1 MRPECGFEFSFAPFF
16 ALLRACL
23 IPLFLQSVDSEAM
36 SRFVIKGGRPVS
48 GVHRAPGNKNAALP
62 MLAASLLTA
71 EPVVLS
77 NLPLIADV
85 RTMLELLADLG
96 AQVDLDRGTR
106 TVRICARRVKGTH
119 LDKAL
124 CGKVRSSILFAGPL
138 LARCGS
144 AKLYPPGGDVIGRRR
159 IDTHLDGFRQLGA
172 SVRAGST
179 YLFKAAKRLEAQRIL
194 LDEAS
199 VTATENLVMAAA
211 LAKGTTLLYNAA
223 CEPHVQDLCRMINA
237 MGGRIG
243 GIGTNCLQIEGV
255 ETLHGTERRVGPD
268 AIDAG
273 SYLAAAL
280 ATGGELTVEDVE
292 PADFEVLEKP
302 FRRFGARWAF
312 DPAAK
317 TLRLPA
323 RQRLKTAYDL
333 GDAIPKLEDGP
344 WPMFPSDLMSVLIVL
359 ATQTRGTALFFEK
372 MFESRMYFVDHLI
385 GMGARI
391 VQCDPHRVVV
401 TGPTQLHGTR
411 VASPDI
417 RAGMALLVA
426 ALCAKGETVILNA
439 GSIDRGYEAV
449 ETELRRLGADIERVN
464 D

>member
-1 MRPECGFEFSFAPFF
+1 
-16 ALLRACL
+16 
-23 IPLFLQSVDSEAM
+23 M

-48 GVHRAPGNKNAALP
+48 GVHCVPGNKNAALP

-71 EPVVLS
+71 EPVVLR

-85 RTMLELLADLG
+85 RTMIDLLAELG
-96 AQVDLDRGTR
+96 AQVELDGERR
-106 TVRICARRVKGTH
+106 TVRICARRVKSTH
-119 LDKAL
+119 LSKAL

-159 IDTHLDGFRQLGA
+159 IDTHLDGFRRLGA
-172 SVRAGST
+172 SVRTGGT

-243 GIGTNCLQIEGV
+243 GIGTNLLTIEGV
-255 ETLHGTERRVGPD
+255 ESLHGTEQRVGPD
-268 AIDAG
+268 YIDAG
-273 SYLAAAL
+273 SYMAAAL
-280 ATGGELTVEDVE
+280 VTSGELTVEGVE
-292 PADFEVLEKP
+292 PADFEALERP
-302 FRRFGARWAF
+302 FKRLGVKWAF
-312 DPAAK
+312 DREVRS
-317 TLRLPA
+317 LRLPA

-333 GDAIPKLEDGP
+333 GDAIPKIEDGP

-359 ATQTRGTALFFEK
+359 ATQTRGTTLFFEK

-426 ALCAKGETVILNA
+426 ALCAKNETVILNA
-439 GSIDRGYEAV
+439 GSIDRGYESV
-449 ETELRRLGADIERVN
+449 ELELRRL
-464 D
+464 

>member
-1 MRPECGFEFSFAPFF
+1 
-16 ALLRACL
+16 
-23 IPLFLQSVDSEAM
+23 M

-48 GVHRAPGNKNAALP
+48 GVHRTPGNKNAALP

-71 EPVVLS
+71 EPVVLR

-85 RTMLELLADLG
+85 RTMIDLLAELG
-96 AQVDLDRGTR
+96 AQVELDGERR
-106 TVRICARRVKGTH
+106 TVRICARRVKSTH
-119 LDKAL
+119 LSKAL

-159 IDTHLDGFRQLGA
+159 IDTHLDGFRRLGA
-172 SVRAGST
+172 SVRTGGT

-243 GIGTNCLQIEGV
+243 GIGTNLLTIEGV
-255 ETLHGTERRVGPD
+255 ESLHGTEQRVGPD
-268 AIDAG
+268 YIDAG
-273 SYLAAAL
+273 SYMAAAL
-280 ATGGELTVEDVE
+280 VTGGELTVEGVE
-292 PADFEVLEKP
+292 PADFEALERP
-302 FRRFGARWAF
+302 FKRLGVKWAF
-312 DPAAK
+312 DREVRS
-317 TLRLPA
+317 LRLPA

-333 GDAIPKLEDGP
+333 GDAIPKIEDGP

-359 ATQTRGTALFFEK
+359 ATQTRGTTLFFEK

-426 ALCAKGETVILNA
+426 ALCAKNETVILNA
-439 GSIDRGYEAV
+439 GSIDRGYESV
-449 ETELRRLGADIERVN
+449 ELELRRLGAGIERVN